1 MSILAII
8 QLVKMMKTLSVEATN
23 ILNKMVW
30 MMEDFCVRIDN
41 SEGDYLPVYVALFN
55 KSFGNR
61 IIRVG
66 HYTSIDG
73 DIIADPEMR
82 FIYNEIE
89 DIYYPSYYRQD
100 CLEVEQE
107 SLKIV
112 RGEITTINRLQQE
125 SHTNFANMWLKNIK
139 NQQNL

>member
-1 MSILAII
+1 
-8 QLVKMMKTLSVEATN
+8 MMRPLSVEATT
-23 ILNKMVW
+23 ILNKMVG
-30 MMEDFCVRIDN
+30 MMDDFCVRIDN
-41 SEGDYLPVYVALFN
+41 SEGDYMPVYVALFN

-66 HYTSIDG
+66 HYTSVDG

-82 FIYNEIE
+82 FIYDEIE

-100 CLEVEQE
+100 CLGLEQE

-112 RGEITTINRLQQE
+112 RGEIKSVNKFLQTE
-125 SHTNFANMWLKNIK
+125 HTNFANQWLRNIQD
-139 NQQNL
+139 QQNL

>member
-1 MSILAII
+1 
-8 QLVKMMKTLSVEATN
+8 MKPLSVEATN
-23 ILNKMVW
+23 VLNQMVG

-41 SEGDYLPVYVALFN
+41 SEGDYMPVYVALFN

-66 HYTSIDG
+66 HYTSNDG

-82 FIYNEIE
+82 FIFDETE

-100 CLEVEQE
+100 CLGLEQE
-107 SLKIV
+107 SLRIV

-139 NQQNL
+139 HQQNL